1 MGVGVPIF
9 LMLAGLF
16 YLFKLKGFY
25 LLHPLKTLRPAL
37 KRQGTTGISPAR
49 ALCMALAGTLGVG
62 NIVGVAT
69 ALYLGGAGAIFW
81 MVFSALIAM
90 VLKYAEIV
98 LAVRHRRMDQSGCF
112 SGGAPFYIEDGFA
125 VRGFPKIGKLFGC
138 IFACLCLLNALTMG
152 SMLQVNAVASAL
164 HHSFQLPAWLAGAVL
179 AVLCGLAV
187 KGGVRRISSVTEK
200 LVPLMTLGFLFL
212 CAAVLCLRYE
222 RIPGAV
228 TSIFSEAF
236 SSRSMSGGLWG
247 FLTSNAVRYGVMR
260 GLVSNEAGCGTA
272 PMAHASA
279 EVRSP
284 AAQGV
289 LGLVEVFV
297 DTVLLCTVTA
307 LTLLVSDSDIASFGE
322 DGVRTAQAAFV
333 SVLGSFSGYVF
344 SISIFFFGF
353 ATILCW
359 GHYGMTS
366 MRAMLGKRQKIKGAE
381 GLFCLLYALSVWIG
395 ALISPRS
402 VWRLADA
409 ALGIMT
415 LFNLIVLLMMHRE
428 VSEETKAYLTAHTKR
443 EKHIQ
448 WKDKKHMER
457 TVSQNEYLH
466 RK

>member
-16 YLFKLKGFY
+16 YLFELKGFY

-37 KRQGTTGISPAR
+37 KRQGTAGISPIR

-81 MVFSALIAM
+81 MIFSALIAM

-98 LAVRHRRMDQSGCF
+98 LAVRHRRINQNGCF
-112 SGGAPFYIEDGFA
+112 SGGAPFYIEDGFT

-164 HHSFQLPAWLAGAVL
+164 NHSFHLPAWLVGGVL

-212 CAAVLCLRYE
+212 CAAVLSLRYE
-222 RIPGAV
+222 RIPDAV
-228 TSIFSEAF
+228 TGIVSEAF
-236 SSRSMSGGLWG
+236 SSRSMGGGIVG
-247 FLTSNAVRYGVMR
+247 FLTSNGVRYGVMR

-307 LTLLVSDSDIASFGE
+307 LTLLVSGSDIASFGE

-344 SISIFFFGF
+344 AISIFFFGF

-366 MRAMLGKRQKIKGAE
+366 MRAMLGRHQKIRGAE

-395 ALISPRS
+395 ALISPGS

-415 LFNLIVLLMMHRE
+415 IFNLIVLLMMHRE
-428 VSEETKAYLTAHTKR
+428 VSEETKAYLAVHTKK

-457 TVSQNEYLH
+457 TVSPNEYLH